1 MRNYLKAHGGDDYHT
16 IILLFECHFFYIT
29 DYSKC
34 YNDKDC
40 VTNEYLISQDNE
52 QWKSYLIKFQ
62 QWNYKVS
69 LMLSICFSH

>member
-34 YNDKDC
+34 YNDKD
-40 VTNEYLISQDNE
+40 Y
-52 QWKSYLIKFQ
+52 
-62 QWNYKVS
+62 VS
-69 LMLSICFSH
+69 PMNTLFPKIMNNGKAI

>member
-34 YNDKDC
+34 YNDKDY
-40 VTNEYLISQDNE
+40 VSPMNTLFP
-52 QWKSYLIKFQ
+52 KIK
-62 QWNYKVS
+62 NNGKA
-69 LMLSICFSH
+69 I